1 MAFRS
6 WWLVTASAVRQWGSG
21 RALLEWGGFGGVG
34 GQAQRLLAGEAALRG
49 PVELA

>member
-1 MAFRS
+1 MVAGDR
-6 WWLVTASAVRQWGSG
+6 VGGTPVRSG